1 MPRTF
6 DAMLKRSNVP
16 LSTLHYRAHGR
27 RSIEEKAQS
36 QQYLTPCEE
45 KAVVEFML
53 QMDDLGQPV
62 RIKYLSQLAF
72 SITRRRPTADR
83 PSKPP
88 TDMPKP
94 PAELTVPVPN
104 ASGVEVSSCPQCEIL
119 QTPVTSEGLTL
130 LNNLIKQDADADD
143 EVSKQR
149 RERHLQKLA
158 NAAQTSFA
166 KNALLQDRTRFL
178 IKINN
183 ESKVRRSTTSVV
195 LGKAKVMSYEDLEE
209 ARAKRAEKEAAK
221 EAKGKGKR
229 GRKPK
234 SAVSKAEEASADK
247 GNRGSA
253 RVLRQKQIRQSQ
265 RPRRRG

>member
-1 MPRTF
+1 MSDRASQALAEGVPSGVPRTF
-6 DAMLKRSNVP
+6 DAMSKRSNVP
-16 LSTLHYRAHGR
+16 LSTLHHRAHGR
-27 RSIEEKAQS
+27 CSIEEKAQS

-62 RIKYLSQLAF
+62 RIKYLPQLAF

-88 TDMPKP
+88 TKP

-195 LGKAKVMSYEDLEE
+195 
-209 ARAKRAEKEAAK
+209 
-221 EAKGKGKR
+221 R
-229 GRKPK
+229 GR
-234 SAVSKAEEASADK
+234 
-247 GNRGSA
+247 
-253 RVLRQKQIRQSQ
+253 
-265 RPRRRG
+265 RR